1 MEPTVLPVGIC
12 SKCHGHLPQ
21 VRDKRTRYCSEAC
34 KETAMKRRRRGQPVA
49 DPVSAEMALALS
61 KRVGELEETVR
72 AASVLMYRA
81 RDSRD
86 SYRAKVR
93 AAEAAVATE
102 RRRAGAVVAEQAA
115 KTSAMRD
122 QLVDLRRRLA
132 DAERTARERVPA
144 AADDGVVAGL
154 RSRLADGNTAYAKL
168 MAVHE
173 QLRSSFDQVSAQARG
188 LPEVYRA
195 WDRLCQKLYQ
205 STKGKPATEA
215 EQRILSQWVSWRNQQ
230 QQSKAKAGQK

>member
-1 MEPTVLPVGIC
+1 MEPSVLPVGVC
-12 SKCHGHLPQ
+12 SKCHGRLPEA
-21 VRDKRTRYCSEAC
+21 RDKRTRYCSEAC
-34 KETAMKRRRRGQPVA
+34 KETAMKRRRRGQPAA
-49 DPVSAEMALALS
+49 DLVSAETALALAR
-61 KRVGELEETVR
+61 RVGELEEKVR

-93 AAEAAVATE
+93 SLEAAVATE

-132 DAERTARERVPA
+132 AADRMTRDRVPA
-144 AADDGVVAGL
+144 AADDGVMAGL

-173 QLRSSFDQVSAQARG
+173 QLRASFDQVSAQSRG

-205 STKGKPATEA
+205 STKGRPATEV

-230 QQSKAKAGQK
+230 QQAKAKAGQK